1 MIGRVR
7 VKPFWMVYG
16 MGQGAPTVRHASEEA
31 AVAEATRL
39 ARRNPDVA
47 FVVLAAT
54 HSVLKRD
61 VEIDRIDADFAEI
74 PLWPPED
81 QPPF

>member
-31 AVAEATRL
+31 AVAEASRL
-39 ARRNPDVA
+39 ARRDPDVA
-47 FVVLAAT
+47 FVVLRST

-61 VEIDRIDADFAEI
+61 VEVESIDPDLADALI
-74 PLWPPED
+74 P
-81 QPPF
+81 F